1 MLLINLERL
10 FFISL
15 FTFYHNVLAQLQL
28 PLCIGH
34 RGYPD
39 MFPEN
44 TLKSLQ
50 KALIYGADALESDV
64 RLTKDGQVI
73 MMHETTLES
82 TTNGTGLIED
92 RNWFGYIEYLRND
105 NEPIA
110 LFQDVL
116 DLLKQEENKD
126 VFVILDIKE
135 DSKIEILDV
144 MADIIHSNF
153 PYNFTSQ
160 LYLGIWTLDFLERA
174 RKVLPEFPVSFI
186 SSDINEAREDFFDKV
201 ENYNIEY
208 PFILSDK
215 TGFVNLIKRKGRNLF
230 VWTVDDTNDI
240 KKCVEFGEIDGI
252 LSDNPVE
259 CIRVRREVNRRRKF
273 MISTF

>member
-1 MLLINLERL
+1 
-10 FFISL
+10 
-15 FTFYHNVLAQLQL
+15 
-28 PLCIGH
+28 
-34 RGYPD
+34 

-126 VFVILDIKE
+126 VFVILDIKV
-135 DSKIEILDV
+135 KIENSFIFIFQNF
-144 MADIIHSNF
+144 DII
-153 PYNFTSQ
+153 Y
-160 LYLGIWTLDFLERA
+160 
-174 RKVLPEFPVSFI
+174 SFF
-186 SSDINEAREDFFDKV
+186 S
-201 ENYNIEY
+201 
-208 PFILSDK
+208 
-215 TGFVNLIKRKGRNLF
+215 GRQ
-230 VWTVDDTNDI
+230 
-240 KKCVEFGEIDGI
+240 
-252 LSDNPVE
+252 
-259 CIRVRREVNRRRKF
+259 
-273 MISTF
+273 

>member
-1 MLLINLERL
+1 MK
-10 FFISL
+10 
-15 FTFYHNVLAQLQL
+15 AQLQL

-126 VFVILDIKE
+126 VFVILDIKV
-135 DSKIEILDV
+135 KIENSFIFIFQNF
-144 MADIIHSNF
+144 DII
-153 PYNFTSQ
+153 Y
-160 LYLGIWTLDFLERA
+160 
-174 RKVLPEFPVSFI
+174 SFF
-186 SSDINEAREDFFDKV
+186 S
-201 ENYNIEY
+201 
-208 PFILSDK
+208 
-215 TGFVNLIKRKGRNLF
+215 GRQ
-230 VWTVDDTNDI
+230 
-240 KKCVEFGEIDGI
+240 
-252 LSDNPVE
+252 
-259 CIRVRREVNRRRKF
+259 
-273 MISTF
+273 